1 MVYIYSCVLL
11 LANVVFAFG
20 VFASFTYDLYLPACH
35 VQGSYVWKLHSR
47 TLLSPLNRRQRQ
59 PAKLWGN
66 ATPRCFLILPSFL
79 ISPACQPSS
88 DYNLWEVFLLLIA
101 ALESSVSLSLLMHKY
116 LIWSQLL
123 KMRRWRNMKGW
134 VLIGARG
141 GLVGAAES
149 RLPSDVCP
157 CVCAGSTE
165 DKSFP
170 DILALCMH
178 SMWL

>member
-1 MVYIYSCVLL
+1 MLRRLNPTSNGGRLQNLL

-47 TLLSPLNRRQRQ
+47 SLLSPLNRRQCQ

-79 ISPACQPSS
+79 ISPGCQPSS
-88 DYNLWEVFLLLIA
+88 GYNLWEAFLLLIA
-101 ALESSVSLSLLMHKY
+101 TLESSVSLSLLMHKY

-134 VLIGARG
+134 VLIGAHG

-157 CVCAGSTE
+157 CVCVCGQ
-165 DKSFP
+165 
-170 DILALCMH
+170 H
-178 SMWL
+178 RG